1 MKHPEKG
8 ALVWVKLEGTRI
20 AGIVLDSGF
29 SSRGDFDE
37 CKIELLAVN
46 HMVPGQPL
54 IRQVYPRSVQSYK
67 LTKRN
72 APLPGEVTQ

>member
-8 ALVWVKLEGTRI
+8 ARVWVRLEGTKI

-29 SSRGDFDE
+29 SSRGDYDE
-37 CKIELLAVN
+37 CKVELLTVN
-46 HMVPGQPL
+46 YLAPGQQL
-54 IRQVYPRSVQSYK
+54 LRQVYPRPVQSYK